1 MAKRRGNG
9 EGTIYKRQDGTWAG
23 QVSIGYD
30 PVTGKL
36 KRKSFYGKT
45 RKEVADK
52 MAKALQE
59 VRNGTFVEPAQT
71 TFGSGWTSGLPAIK
85 RDSLNLVLMR
95 VTKR

>member
-1 MAKRRGNG
+1 MTKRRGNG

-23 QVSIGYD
+23 QVSVGYD

-52 MAKALQE
+52 TAHDSWLQKGG
-59 VRNGTFVEPAQT
+59 RNNAGTINCFRSCPVNEGYPT
-71 TFGSGWTSGLPAIK
+71 NSSSVDLH
-85 RDSLNLVLMR
+85 
-95 VTKR
+95 